1 MTARPEA
8 PQLRPMCW
16 RSPAFA
22 GICSA
27 PASLARG
34 HCYPG
39 CFPAWISRWT
49 VAAPESSER
58 EMSAA
63 RFKQNGADCEPNAH
77 TMCTP
82 CAHRVHTVC
91 MLSDDSRL
99 PFGRRCC
106 KARGQGGPA
115 GKSVL
120 PAIPY
125 RYIQKRAAQKRLLA
139 SYRPWKLSAAS
150 AHMMVGSGYVAGSG
164 FCRRMASRVV

>member
-1 MTARPEA
+1 VLAARLA
-8 PQLRPMCW
+8 L
-16 RSPAFA
+16 A
-22 GICSA
+22 GICSVGA
-27 PASLARG
+27 RIMARG

-63 RFKQNGADCEPNAH
+63 RFKQNGADCEPNAL

-82 CAHRVHTVC
+82 CAHRVYTVC

-139 SYRPWKLSAAS
+139 SYMPWKLSAAS
-150 AHMMVGSGYVAGSG
+150 AHMMVGSGCVAGSG
-164 FCRRMASRVV
+164 FL